1 MKWFRKWMLESLRRA
16 SAEEQSRVED
26 MEANDY
32 DDGTP
37 PPSPYVSLSKNIIA
51 MKKRRGLNI
60 MPSTMSDMD
69 LPEGGLNI
77 QVKSAIGGKIVI
89 FRSYDD
95 RNDRNCYSTYLIPDT
110 ERFEESL
117 GKIITMET
125 LKL

>member
-1 MKWFRKWMLESLRRA
+1 MKWFRKWMLESLRKA

-26 MEANDY
+26 IESDY

-37 PPSPYVSLSKNIIA
+37 PSPSTYAGLSKGLIP

-60 MPSTMSDMD
+60 IHSNSDMD

-117 GKIITMET
+117 GKIITMES

>member
-1 MKWFRKWMLESLRRA
+1 MKWFDNWFANKCRRA
-16 SAEEQSRVED
+16 LEIDHNLQEED
-26 MEANDY
+26 DY
-32 DDGTP
+32 DGTS
-37 PPSPYVSLSKNIIA
+37 PSTYAGLSKGLIPI
-51 MKKRRGLNI
+51 KKRRGLNTI
-60 MPSTMSDMD
+60 SGAMSDMD

-95 RNDRNCYSTYLIPDT
+95 RTDRNCYSTYLIPDT

-117 GKIITMET
+117 GKIITMES

>member
-1 MKWFRKWMLESLRRA
+1 MLESLRRA

-26 MEANDY
+26 IADY
-32 DDGTP
+32 DDE
-37 PPSPYVSLSKNIIA
+37 PSPLPYASLSKNINII
-51 MKKRRGLNI
+51 KKRRGLGP
-60 MPSTMSDMD
+60 MPSTSDMD

-95 RNDRNCYSTYLIPDT
+95 RTDRNCYSTYLIPDT

>member
-16 SAEEQSRVED
+16 SAEEQARPED
-26 MEANDY
+26 IEADY
-32 DDGTP
+32 DGGAV
-37 PPSPYVSLSKNIIA
+37 PSPYVSLSKNINTI
-51 MKKRRGLNI
+51 KKRRGLNI

-89 FRSYDD
+89 FRSYDERTD
-95 RNDRNCYSTYLIPDT
+95 RNSYSTYLIPDT
-110 ERFEESL
+110 EQFEQSL

>member
-16 SAEEQSRVED
+16 SAEEQSQVED
-26 MEANDY
+26 IADY
-32 DDGTP
+32 DHE
-37 PPSPYVSLSKNIIA
+37 PSPLPYASLSKNINII
-51 MKKRRGLNI
+51 KKRRGLGI
-60 MPSTMSDMD
+60 MPSTSDMD

-117 GKIITMET
+117 GKIITMES

>member
-16 SAEEQSRVED
+16 SAEEQSQVED
-26 MEANDY
+26 IADY
-32 DDGTP
+32 DHE
-37 PPSPYVSLSKNIIA
+37 PSPLPYASLSKNINII
-51 MKKRRGLNI
+51 KKSIGLGP
-60 MPSTMSDMD
+60 MPRTSDMD

-95 RNDRNCYSTYLIPDT
+95 RHDRNCYSTYLIPDT
-110 ERFEESL
+110 DVFQESL
-117 GKIITMET
+117 GKIITMES

>member
-1 MKWFRKWMLESLRRA
+1 
-16 SAEEQSRVED
+16 
-26 MEANDY
+26 
-32 DDGTP
+32 
-37 PPSPYVSLSKNIIA
+37 
-51 MKKRRGLNI
+51 
-60 MPSTMSDMD
+60 MPSTSDMD

-95 RNDRNCYSTYLIPDT
+95 RTDRNCYSTYLIPDT

>member
-16 SAEEQSRVED
+16 SAEEQSQVED
-26 MEANDY
+26 IADY
-32 DDGTP
+32 DHE
-37 PPSPYVSLSKNIIA
+37 PSPLPYASLSKNINII
-51 MKKRRGLNI
+51 KKRRGLGI
-60 MPSTMSDMD
+60 MPSTSDMD

-95 RNDRNCYSTYLIPDT
+95 RHDRNCYSAYLIPDT
-110 ERFEESL
+110 DVFQESL
-117 GKIITMET
+117 GKIITMES

>member
-1 MKWFRKWMLESLRRA
+1 MKWFDNWFANKCRKVLEINHNLP
-16 SAEEQSRVED
+16 EEDDWVEQQPTTY
-26 MEANDY
+26 A
-32 DDGTP
+32 G
-37 PPSPYVSLSKNIIA
+37 LSKNINTL
-51 MKKRRGLNI
+51 KKRRGLNSVL
-60 MPSTMSDMD
+60 STSDID

-95 RNDRNCYSTYLIPDT
+95 RTDRNCYSTYLIPDT

-117 GKIITMET
+117 GKIITMES

>member
-1 MKWFRKWMLESLRRA
+1 MKWFRKWMLDSLRRA
-16 SAEEQSRVED
+16 SAEEQSRAED
-26 MEANDY
+26 IADF
-32 DDGTP
+32 DDE
-37 PPSPYVSLSKNIIA
+37 PSPLPYASLSKNINII
-51 MKKRRGLNI
+51 KKRRGLGA
-60 MPSTMSDMD
+60 MPSTSDMD

-95 RNDRNCYSTYLIPDT
+95 RHDRNCYSTYLIPDT

>member
-26 MEANDY
+26 IADFESDVS
-32 DDGTP
+32 
-37 PPSPYVSLSKNIIA
+37 PSTYAGLSKNMIP
-51 MKKRRGLNI
+51 MKKRRGLGI
-60 MPSTMSDMD
+60 MPSTSDMD

-95 RNDRNCYSTYLIPDT
+95 RHDRNCYSTYLIPDT
-110 ERFEESL
+110 DVFQESL
-117 GKIITMET
+117 GKIITMES

>member
-1 MKWFRKWMLESLRRA
+1 MKWFRKWMLESLRKA

-26 MEANDY
+26 IADY
-32 DDGTP
+32 EDDA
-37 PPSPYVSLSKNIIA
+37 PPSTYSSLGKNIIP

-60 MPSTMSDMD
+60 IHSNSDMD

-95 RNDRNCYSTYLIPDT
+95 RTDCNCYSTYLIPDT

-117 GKIITMET
+117 GKIITMES

>member
-16 SAEEQSRVED
+16 SVEEQARPED
-26 MEANDY
+26 IEADY
-32 DDGTP
+32 DDSAV
-37 PPSPYVSLSKNIIA
+37 PSPYVSLSKNIIA

-95 RNDRNCYSTYLIPDT
+95 RNDRNLYSTYLIPDT
-110 ERFEESL
+110 EQFEQSL

>member
-26 MEANDY
+26 IADY
-32 DDGTP
+32 DDE
-37 PPSPYVSLSKNIIA
+37 PSPLPYASLSKNINII
-51 MKKRRGLNI
+51 KKRRGLGP
-60 MPSTMSDMD
+60 MPSTSDMD

-95 RNDRNCYSTYLIPDT
+95 RTDRNCYSTYLIPDT

>member
-16 SAEEQSRVED
+16 SAEEQSQVED
-26 MEANDY
+26 IADY
-32 DDGTP
+32 DHE
-37 PPSPYVSLSKNIIA
+37 PSPLPYASLSKNINII
-51 MKKRRGLNI
+51 KKRRGLGI
-60 MPSTMSDMD
+60 MPSTSDMD

-95 RNDRNCYSTYLIPDT
+95 RHDRNCYSTYLIPDT
-110 ERFEESL
+110 DVFQESL
-117 GKIITMET
+117 GKIITMES

>member
-1 MKWFRKWMLESLRRA
+1 MKWFRKWMLESLRKA

-26 MEANDY
+26 IADY
-32 DDGTP
+32 EDDAS
-37 PPSPYVSLSKNIIA
+37 PSTYSSLSKNIIP

-60 MPSTMSDMD
+60 IHSNSDMD

-95 RNDRNCYSTYLIPDT
+95 RTDRNCYSTYLIPDT

-117 GKIITMET
+117 GKIITMES

>member
-1 MKWFRKWMLESLRRA
+1 MKWFRKWMLDSLRRA
-16 SAEEQSRVED
+16 SAEEKAEEVVDYED
-26 MEANDY
+26 DAS
-32 DDGTP
+32 
-37 PPSPYVSLSKNIIA
+37 PSTYSSLSKNIIP

-60 MPSTMSDMD
+60 IHSNSDMD

-117 GKIITMET
+117 GKIITMES